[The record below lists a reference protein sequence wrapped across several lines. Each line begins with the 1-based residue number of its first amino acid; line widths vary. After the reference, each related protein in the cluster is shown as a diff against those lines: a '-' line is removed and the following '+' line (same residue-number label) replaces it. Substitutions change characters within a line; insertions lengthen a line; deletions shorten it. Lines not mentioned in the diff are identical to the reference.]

1 MAVYD
6 GSRHSLPG
14 RRTAFIV
21 LCLLYS
27 LVAGLRFRTGV
38 DTVTYE
44 FLYRCLNPKYLT
56 LESFLSV
63 ECEPGFKVLA
73 VIFGLVSRSPWPLFL
88 TLALWINISVF
99 LFAWRQRETVGQRI
113 FLFIALYLLLAYI
126 PMNFEIIRQSA
137 AVACLLWA
145 FPSLRSRR
153 YLSYYLWIAGAIF
166 FHMSAVVLMALP
178 LLDTEGARRCL
189 SSMKFLLPVS
199 LLLLAASWLF
209 DKYALMWMSE
219 QAWLPDAV
227 RVKSRDYILLYQR
240 TGALNLNGMLGMIVK
255 TAVYP
260 GAALW
265 LTRRYSSGSN
275 SVIGD
280 SLRHDLF
287 GLERAMVS
295 VGLLVVFS
303 GVCFRPLMRF
313 VYYFLPFFIAVM
325 SLGVSELRRRYSAW
339 LVTAAFL
346 PLILLTLYGYCGRHE
361 WFDGKLHSSYEVY
374 WPYRNVITG
383 EKDYV
388 RDRAMLKI
396 SGMDCELSQKMISAG
411 PEGYE
416 DTADDHK

>member
-1 MAVYD
+1 MAYILLLISTLVGIAVYD
-6 GSRHSLPG
+6 GSRHTLPG

-44 FLYRCLNPKYLT
+44 FLYCCLNPKYLT

-99 LFAWRQRETVGQRI
+99 LFAWRQREAVGQRI
-113 FLFIALYLLLAYI
+113 FLFIALYLLMAYI
-126 PMNFEIIRQSA
+126 PMNFEIIRQAA
-137 AVACLLWA
+137 AVSFLLWA
-145 FPSLRSRR
+145 FPSLKSRR

-166 FHMSAVVLMALP
+166 FHISAVVLIALP
-178 LLDTEGARRCL
+178 LLDAEGVRRPL
-189 SSMKFLLPVS
+189 SSLKFLLPAS
-199 LLLLAASWLF
+199 LLLLAASWMF
-209 DKYALMWMSE
+209 DRYVLIWIAGQS
-219 QAWLPDAV
+219 WLPDVV
-227 RVKSRDYILLYQR
+227 RVKSRDYILLYQHI
-240 TGALNLNGMLGMIVK
+240 GGLNLNGMLGMIVK

-260 GAALW
+260 AAALW
-265 LTRRYSSGSN
+265 LTRR
-275 SVIGD
+275 D
-280 SLRHDLF
+280 SFR
-287 GLERAMVS
+287 LEHALVA
-295 VGLLVVFS
+295 VGLLLVFS

-313 VYYFLPFFIAVM
+313 VYYFLPFFIVVM
-325 SLGVSELRRRYSAW
+325 ARGVSELRRRYSAW

-346 PLILLTLYGYCGRHE
+346 PLIFLILYGYCGRHV
-361 WFDGKLHSSYEVY
+361 WFDGKMHSSYEVY

-383 EKDYV
+383 EKDYL

-396 SGMDCELSQKMISAG
+396 SGMDCELSQKVISAG